1 MGAKSNLL
9 IYLKK
14 KNISRSKFYRIT
26 GLSNGYL
33 DKNENIS
40 SNNLETIMTFFVD
53 LNLYWLISGKGEMIL
68 NSSENTQ
75 HIVEE
80 PAPKYAKM
88 DLVAE
93 YLVNRIKDLE
103 KENAELKEKMKS
115 TEK

>member
-14 KNISRSKFYRIT
+14 KNISRPEFYKKT
-26 GLSNGYL
+26 GLSNGFL
-33 DKNENIS
+33 DRNDGIS
-40 SNNLETIMTFFVD
+40 SDKIETIINIFSD
-53 LNLYWLISGKGEMIL
+53 LSIFWLITGKGEMIL
-68 NSSENTQ
+68 NSSEIEQ
-75 HIVEE
+75 QIVEE

-93 YLVNRIKDLE
+93 YLIKRIKDLE
-103 KENAELKEKMKS
+103 KENAELKEKVRS

>member
-14 KNISRSKFYRIT
+14 KNISKPDFYKKT
-26 GLSNGYL
+26 GLSNGFL
-33 DKNENIS
+33 DRNEGINSDKIEIIINKFS
-40 SNNLETIMTFFVD
+40 D
-53 LNLYWLISGKGEMIL
+53 LSLFWLITGRGEMII
-68 NSSENTQ
+68 NSSEMEQ

-80 PAPKYAKM
+80 PANKYAKM

-103 KENAELKEKMKS
+103 KENAELKEKVRS